1 MLQLILKEQG
11 KGIAMTEQREL
22 ELLRPYVAAC
32 EEMVN
37 KNFALEKT
45 YEATDKLLLSVLMG
59 DVDPMQAMI
68 DRMKIRDKYHEQ
80 S

>member
-37 KNFALEKT
+37 KNFALEKQLK
-45 YEATDKLLLSVLMG
+45 AIDRLLLEVLMG
-59 DVDPMQAMI
+59 DTDPMQAMI
-68 DRMKIRDKYHEQ
+68 NRQKIKDEYEA
-80 S
+80 

>member
-1 MLQLILKEQG
+1 MLRLILKEQG
-11 KGIAMTEQREL
+11 KGIAMTEDPKQFFDL
-22 ELLRPYVAAC
+22 GYKLG
-32 EEMVN
+32 MT
-37 KNFALEKT
+37 EKHLK
-45 YEATDKLLLSVLMG
+45 AIDRLLLDVLMG